1 MSEFKRLVA
10 SSAVVVIGLVGATPE
25 AIAKRLPEDPGLE
38 KGLDPAEPYA
48 RLGDKR
54 VSTTT
59 GVPIALYR
67 VNYRVA
73 PGSGEA
79 MATQYLRENAG
90 ALRLR
95 SDLSDLRYRSTRETT
110 VNRTVRFEQ
119 RYQGIPVL
127 DAEIAVSLDRN
138 ATVTFVMNGYKPGVA
153 LANTAPAVS
162 AARARELALDYLG
175 ARQGVSW
182 ERTEL
187 VVHHRGASRLAH
199 LVEVVP
205 RVAPLGNWRVL
216 VDAQTGEVFQA
227 RDLACYQHP
236 QAPQAPTVDG
246 TATVFDP
253 DPLSTAGAT
262 YGDAGFVDGNDAD
275 TVQLTGQLLGRPLR
289 DITFSG
295 GVHSLVG
302 PWAEIR
308 DIEAPFTGLFTQPG
322 SDFSSTRSPQLFEAA
337 NTYYIIDTYMRHMN
351 ATLGV
356 TVHPT
361 AYPGGV
367 QYDPHGFNGADN
379 SHYLSGPEQL
389 AFGEGGVDDDE
400 DADVIVHELG
410 HGIHDW
416 VTNNGLSQEEGLS
429 EGLGDYFAASY
440 SRSFG
445 QWPPASPQY
454 NWVFSWDGHNPF
466 WPGRITNYGAHYPDG
481 LTGQIHTDGQIIS
494 TSLMRIWDGIGRQ
507 QTDRVVLVGL
517 GMTNSGTN
525 QEDAAQA
532 MMQAAFDLGYTA
544 AEQLIMFNEF
554 TATGY
559 NVVIVPVEL
568 QGFSVE

>member
-1 MSEFKRLVA
+1 M
-10 SSAVVVIGLVGATPE
+10 
-25 AIAKRLPEDPGLE
+25 
-38 KGLDPAEPYA
+38 
-48 RLGDKR
+48 
-54 VSTTT
+54 
-59 GVPIALYR
+59 
-67 VNYRVA
+67 
-73 PGSGEA
+73 
-79 MATQYLRENAG
+79 
-90 ALRLR
+90 
-95 SDLSDLRYRSTRETT
+95 RY
-110 VNRTVRFEQ
+110 
-119 RYQGIPVL
+119 
-127 DAEIAVSLDRN
+127 
-138 ATVTFVMNGYKPGVA
+138 MN
-153 LANTAPAVS
+153 T
-162 AARARELALDYLG
+162 
-175 ARQGVSW
+175 
-182 ERTEL
+182 
-187 VVHHRGASRLAH
+187 
-199 LVEVVP
+199 
-205 RVAPLGNWRVL
+205 
-216 VDAQTGEVFQA
+216 
-227 RDLACYQHP
+227 
-236 QAPQAPTVDG
+236 
-246 TATVFDP
+246 
-253 DPLSTAGAT
+253 
-262 YGDAGFVDGNDAD
+262 
-275 TVQLTGQLLGRPLR
+275 
-289 DITFSG
+289 
-295 GVHSLVG
+295 
-302 PWAEIR
+302 
-308 DIEAPFTGLFTQPG
+308 
-322 SDFSSTRSPQLFEAA
+322 
-337 NTYYIIDTYMRHMN
+337 
-351 ATLGV
+351 TLGV

-445 QWPPASPQY
+445 HWPPGSQQY

-466 WPGRITNYGAHYPDG
+466 WSGRITNYGAHYPDG

-532 MMQAAFDLGYTA
+532 MMQAAFDLGYSA